1 MFASV
6 NSWFNT
12 TLGKRVLETEKAII
26 EQLLPGFFGYH
37 LLQLSVQDQVL
48 YDGSPIR
55 HKILLKSTPQNSESS
70 LIASPDLLPFE
81 DDSLDVV
88 LLHHLLD
95 FQESPQNLLREVT
108 RVARPMGQVVIVGF
122 NPFSLWGMWKP
133 IGALRKR
140 QPWQGK
146 FISPGRL
153 MDWLTLLNFKID
165 RAQYSIYGLP
175 YSRKQDDLSLDDYSQ
190 GLSRNPNWP
199 FGAIY
204 VIVARK
210 QVGTMTPIKPVW
222 KNNQTV
228 GKLSVVR
235 PTAGRDIATSTFP
248 PFEKSPPFKKE
259 EE

>member
-1 MFASV
+1 VFASV
-6 NSWFNT
+6 NPWFST
-12 TLGKRVLETEKAII
+12 SLGKRVLKTETAII

-37 LLQLSVQDQVL
+37 LLQLSVQAQPL
-48 YDGSPIR
+48 YESSPIR
-55 HKILLKSTPQNSESS
+55 HKFSLSS
-70 LIASPDLLPFE
+70 ALYNGETSVIANPDLLPFE
-81 DDSLDVV
+81 EDSLDVV

-95 FQESPQNLLREVT
+95 FQDSPQNLLREVT

-133 IGALRKR
+133 IGALRHR
-140 QPWQGK
+140 QPWEGK

-175 YSRKQDDLSLDDYSQ
+175 YNRNEEDLTLDDYSQ

-222 KNNQTV
+222 KKNRSL

-235 PTAGRDIATSTFP
+235 PSAGRDIATRNFP
-248 PFEKSPPFKKE
+248 PFNKE